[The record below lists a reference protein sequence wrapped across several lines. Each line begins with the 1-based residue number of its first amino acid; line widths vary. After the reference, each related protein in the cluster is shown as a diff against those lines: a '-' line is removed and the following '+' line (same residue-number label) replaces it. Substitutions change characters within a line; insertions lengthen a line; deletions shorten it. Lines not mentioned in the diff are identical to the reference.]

1 VLLIY
6 CSYKIRIIVNLAN
19 YNKVRILVNLTNYN
33 KVRILVNLAN
43 YNTVRILANLT
54 NYNKVRIL
62 VNLANY
68 NTVRIL
74 ANLIIHN
81 KCPTVIF
88 HSIVDLY
95 YILKWS
101 NSVVSHTEIF
111 HCHVY
116 SSLVADQNCTK

>member
-1 VLLIY
+1 M
-6 CSYKIRIIVNLAN
+6 KEHNLF
-19 YNKVRILVNLTNYN
+19 IL
-33 KVRILVNLAN
+33 
-43 YNTVRILANLT
+43 
-54 NYNKVRIL
+54 
-62 VNLANY
+62 
-68 NTVRIL
+68 VRIL

-81 KCPTVIF
+81 KGPTVIF

-116 SSLVADQNCTK
+116 SSLSEYSPLLLHTTKVSYERT